1 MLLGSG
7 KVSNTPTMPR
17 KQTQP
22 PPSNIP
28 LPIRLYLQG
37 HRKAQKVFGF
47 LRDFLSP
54 DPWEGLGRLGVRN
67 YFPIKHEAVPF
78 REDELGRIIP
88 HSFKAPAVA
97 VRKSRVETAPLTD
110 EEKAF
115 FARMAGD
122 PLEGEPSVE
131 DPLVVP
137 ELTEVDMETLQNL
150 WASGPE
156 AA

>member
-1 MLLGSG
+1 
-7 KVSNTPTMPR
+7 MPR
-17 KQTQP
+17 TQTHP
-22 PPSNIP
+22 TPDTIP
-28 LPIRLYLQG
+28 FPIRLYLQG

-67 YFPIKHEAVPF
+67 YFPIKHKAEPF
-78 REDELGRIIP
+78 REDELGRIIR

-97 VRKSRVETAPLTD
+97 VRKSRVDTAPVTD

-115 FARMAGD
+115 FARVVGEDA
-122 PLEGEPSVE
+122 PSGEPTGE

-137 ELTEVDMETLQNL
+137 ELTEVDMETLQGL
-150 WASGPE
+150 WKSAPE